1 MVAILPRCAISTHID
16 DADQI
21 SPWDDEVAGMAMP
34 IISQED
40 GFSDYGSDFSPD
52 QEEILNRL
60 LHQSPEQDDCPISYP
75 GLQLQDI
82 EHEQG
87 PRGARVPRRQNQ
99 QDSGPFLSPLYEN
112 TFATQL
118 NGDNHPSA
126 NSTCRS

>member
-1 MVAILPRCAISTHID
+1 MQQLWRYCAISID

-21 SPWDDEVAGMAMP
+21 PSQDNEVAAMEKAV
-34 IISQED
+34 IGQED

-60 LHQSPEQDDCPISYP
+60 LHQSPEQDDCPISDP
-75 GLQLQDI
+75 GLLLQDI

-99 QDSGPFLSPLYEN
+99 QNSGPSLPVLYEDN
-112 TFATQL
+112 SAIQL
-118 NGDNHPSA
+118 NGDNIPSA
-126 NSTCRS
+126 NSTCRSS